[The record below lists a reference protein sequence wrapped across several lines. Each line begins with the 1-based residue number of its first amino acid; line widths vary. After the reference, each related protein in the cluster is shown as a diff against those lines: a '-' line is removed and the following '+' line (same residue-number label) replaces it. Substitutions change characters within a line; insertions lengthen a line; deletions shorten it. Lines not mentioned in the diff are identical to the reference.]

1 MLEEDGVRQNRAEQQ
16 HGCQAEEHGEG
27 RAQTLQKVD
36 APSRAPGQGAVT
48 VVTLAWETVGW
59 WKVFL
64 IKLCD
69 PQVSKSREVRSLTVL
84 GLSQGLKLTLQHE
97 LHPPGTS
104 CPNPQAYRQQSGDH
118 HGVIILHVALK

>member
-1 MLEEDGVRQNRAEQQ
+1 MGLGRTVRSSNTAAKQRNMEREELKPCRRL
-16 HGCQAEEHGEG
+16 
-27 RAQTLQKVD
+27 TPLQ
-36 APSRAPGQGAVT
+36 APGPQDRALSP

-69 PQVSKSREVRSLTVL
+69 PQVSKSRGVCALTVL